1 MRLAWLEAV
10 AAEEKFSFA
19 EDTHTALSASAELAK
34 RMKQA
39 GNMSTSERIE
49 QQLLFSEATV
59 ALAEAKQQR
68 LSSREKLI
76 RLLGLGAPEGK
87 NLRLPSAL
95 PSVPEQAIQP
105 NDIEKDLRQ
114 RFDVRAARLSYEMS
128 LENLGIENITSYT
141 DIELGYRNDRID
153 DGGTIST
160 KKGYEIEIKIPVFD
174 WGNLERDAAKA
185 DVLSRQ
191 NEYKQVVLSAG
202 SEVRVAYGAYRTA
215 FDIAKHYQDQVLP
228 MQEALLEEANYNYNG
243 MIIGVFE
250 LLQAGRAKASAEAN
264 AIIAK
269 QNTLAAAVNLY
280 SVLAGNQSD
289 AKLDTIS
296 SGEMRQDEDH

>member
-1 MRLAWLEAV
+1 M
-10 AAEEKFSFA
+10 
-19 EDTHTALSASAELAK
+19 
-34 RMKQA
+34 
-39 GNMSTSERIE
+39 
-49 QQLLFSEATV
+49 
-59 ALAEAKQQR
+59 
-68 LSSREKLI
+68 
-76 RLLGLGAPEGK
+76 
-87 NLRLPSAL
+87 
-95 PSVPEQAIQP
+95 
-105 NDIEKDLRQ
+105 
-114 RFDVRAARLSYEMS
+114 
-128 LENLGIENITSYT
+128 
-141 DIELGYRNDRID
+141 GYRADCID
-153 DGGTIST
+153 DGGTTST
-160 KKGYEIEIKIPVFD
+160 KKGEIEIKIPVFD

-243 MIIGVFE
+243 MHGVFE

-269 QNTLAAAVNLY
+269 QNTLAATVNLY

-289 AKLDTIS
+289 TKLDTIA
-296 SGEMRQDEDH
+296 SGETRQDEDHFELFGDGIRYVDLDTRRFLATRRDFVKMTALAGGAKGALLCIQHLPGYLNRFRNPRYHGSPAATRWIASV